1 MILNCTKFKKSALII
16 GDNWDGSGFGYQL
29 LSICIPNEGEK
40 GERTAGKVL
49 HANKG
54 ITPLNNRITEKSYG
68 EGKEKYWGSENEKE
82 WKIHVRTCKNIEK
95 FLWVI

>member
-16 GDNWDGSGFGYQL
+16 GDNWDGSGFGYQP

-68 EGKEKYWGSENEKE
+68 EEKE
-82 WKIHVRTCKNIEK
+82 SIEGQK
-95 FLWVI
+95 MRRNERFMLELVKTSRSFYE